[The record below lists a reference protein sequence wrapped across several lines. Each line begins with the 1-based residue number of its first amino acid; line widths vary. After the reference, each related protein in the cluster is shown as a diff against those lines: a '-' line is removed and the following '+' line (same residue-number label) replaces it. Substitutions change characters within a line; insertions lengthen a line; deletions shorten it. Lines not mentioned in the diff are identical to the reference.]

1 MATHRVDCMTVCSW
15 QSVTADAPF
24 CRRNQRVAIS
34 YSTPESSNVSVE
46 EIVAVMDGLIS
57 ALASI
62 NVSARKMDPTD
73 LIGWVDDITS
83 PTTAAGE
90 DVVNYNPLDPIADQ
104 AVCRDVEL
112 HIEPDRML
120 LRTERFRPTGHTV
133 DEAPEIGEILPDVF
147 DVRSFSVRN
156 LTTRWA
162 PWDELG
168 RASCRE
174 RVCQDG

>member
-1 MATHRVDCMTVCSW
+1 MLVVYYCGDMVRTTVVLLILWICCVFFFFKQKTAYEMRISDWSSDVCS
-15 QSVTADAPF
+15 SDL
-24 CRRNQRVAIS
+24 
-34 YSTPESSNVSVE
+34 VE

-104 AVCRDVEL
+104 AVRRDVEL
-112 HIEPDRML
+112 
-120 LRTERFRPTGHTV
+120 
-133 DEAPEIGEILPDVF
+133 
-147 DVRSFSVRN
+147 
-156 LTTRWA
+156 
-162 PWDELG
+162 
-168 RASCRE
+168 
-174 RVCQDG
+174 